1 MEPELLEK
9 LHNVELEILKVFI
22 DVCGKLN
29 LEYFAVY
36 GTALGAV
43 RHQGFIPWDDD
54 IDVAMMRK
62 DFTRFV
68 KEAQALLPAGYTL
81 QFRDTDPDYSI
92 LHAKLKKDNST
103 FLEPGWENKKNS
115 HHGIFID
122 IFPWDYFPT
131 NGLKGLIFK
140 AKKKYY
146 QNIVSINPNVNYW
159 KAKGLKNKAYAIL
172 KPFVKIIYRNQSDI
186 ARHFDNVLE
195 NLPPQPMVGS
205 HEHRKASFPI
215 EHFSNTKLLPFEN
228 IQIKVPIGA
237 HEYLTSWY
245 GDYMKLPPL
254 KKRIPI
260 HFGGIIDTERPYSYY
275 LNQAGQ

>member
-22 DVCGKLN
+22 DVCDKLN

-68 KEAQALLPAGYTL
+68 KEAPALLPAGYTL
-81 QFRDTDPDYSI
+81 QFRDTDPDYYV

-140 AKKKYY
+140 VKKKYY
-146 QNIVSINPNVNYW
+146 QNIVNINPNVNYW

-205 HEHRKASFPI
+205 HGSKTVCYPKECF
-215 EHFSNTKLLPFEN
+215 NGTTLLPFEN
-228 IQIKVPIGA
+228 IQIKVPTGI
-237 HEYLTSWY
+237 HEYLTTCY
-245 GDYMKLPPL
+245 GDYMQLPPL
-254 KKRIPI
+254 EQRKPI
-260 HFGGIIDTERPYSYY
+260 HFGGIIDIERPFTDYFK
-275 LNQAGQ
+275 NEKQ